1 MTELFGIPLDTLST
15 ILLILTLAIVV
26 LVLVLALSNRLFFK
40 IGVRNI
46 PRRRTQM
53 VLIIFALMLST
64 TLLSSALATGD
75 VITGAVRSVAT
86 YNVGNVDETIE
97 GGSGDLGFFDEAIYY
112 RLRKQVGSDPDIAAL
127 GAAIMEHDLLVADQT
142 SRQVRS
148 GVTALAAIPGS
159 EDGFGGILAENG
171 QGHLHLSS
179 LGRNEVYLNRSL
191 AQLLN
196 AHAGDRLY
204 LYSQRWPGRRY
215 EVRVRAVADSSG
227 MIGETPFIVSQVQ
240 LFRQIE
246 QCGNAITQIFVAN
259 RGSDGPDSIA
269 ISDRVEEKLEQLL
282 PRNVHVIEVK
292 KLAILNS
299 EKAQDIFSRIF
310 VLFSLFIVAIGMLL
324 IFLIFV
330 LLAAERRVEM
340 GMARAVGVLR
350 RHLVLTFLFEGA
362 VYDLLASFI
371 GLVLGVIIGALLV
384 LLLGPVLARFDFP
397 LKLTFQPRSLLI
409 AYCLGTIFTFCAV
422 TVSSW
427 LVSRMTVVE
436 ALRNLPEPERRSR
449 TLKELVGLL
458 ALIGKA
464 LRQRSRRLFS
474 YLGEL
479 LIEGG
484 RALLLAGLLP
494 LLGGLGLLSYGLTDR
509 LVAPFSLGLSLL
521 VIGGCLLLKTI
532 IVALSPARHRLRVR
546 RLCDR
551 LVPAIAGLTICAYWA
566 VPFDLFASLGL
577 VRFRASIEVFFLA
590 GFMMT
595 LGVVWALISNGELL
609 VKPLLL
615 LSRLLRPRLHL
626 LARLIA
632 SYPLHYR
639 FRMGLSVTMFSL
651 VVFALTV
658 MTVITAAMQHS
669 YADINLQTGGYDI
682 QAIPYFRPLLSGQS
696 KQAPDEQLRTILE
709 RHGID
714 PGDFSALGV
723 RTTTLVGVI
732 QPTAPQPA
740 WRLYPAQ
747 VISGGFLQGYGLH
760 LVARARGFSSDEA
773 VWRALQEHP
782 NYALIDSSA
791 LEASQGARSSPGVYD
806 PSAPTANEAGVPLTP
821 PGLDPYYAFALSGIS
836 LGETSF
842 TPQSVWVTRS
852 PTSDEDLSSALLN
865 ASVAKLTIIGVVD
878 NSNGDHFGLYISQRL
893 YGSIAVGNDN
903 PEVQGYYFKVAP
915 GHDKRA
921 LALQLG
927 SAFLDEGLETTVL
940 EDAIWEVRGPRILLS
955 DIMIGIVGL
964 ALLLGVAALAITGTR
979 AVIER
984 RQQIG
989 MLRALGCSRR
999 LVRGAFL
1006 GESLLVA
1013 ILGSLIGLVLG
1024 LLLARNLFAAN
1035 FFERY
1040 QTSLVFVIPWGH
1052 LALIVGIAL
1061 GAALLAALLP
1071 AWQAGRVTPIEALRY
1086 Q

>member
-1 MTELFGIPLDTLST
+1 MTELFGISLDTLST
-15 ILLILTLAIVV
+15 SLLILTLAIVA
-26 LVLVLALSNRLFFK
+26 LVMGLALSNRLFFK
-40 IGVRNI
+40 IGIRNI

-75 VITGAVRSVAT
+75 VVTGAVRSVAT

-112 RLRKQVGSDPDIAAL
+112 RLREQVRGDPDIAAL

-148 GVTALAAIPGS
+148 GVTALAALPGS
-159 EDGFGGILAENG
+159 EDGFGGIVAEDG
-171 QGHLHLSS
+171 KGHLHLSS
-179 LGRNEVYLNRSL
+179 LARNEVYLNRTL

-215 EVRVRAVADSSG
+215 EVHVRAIAESSG
-227 MIGETPFIVSQVQ
+227 MIGDTPFIVSQVE
-240 LFRQIE
+240 LFRWIE
-246 QCGNAITQIFVAN
+246 GRSDGITQIFVAN
-259 RGSDGPDSIA
+259 RGSDGPESIA
-269 ISDRVEEKLEQLL
+269 ISDRVEEKLERLI

-310 VLFSLFIVAIGMLL
+310 ALFALFIIAIGMLL

-371 GLVLGVIIGALLV
+371 GLALGVAIGALLV
-384 LLLGPVLARFDFP
+384 LLLGPVLERFDFP
-397 LKLTFQPRSLLI
+397 LRLTFQPRSLLI

-422 TVSSW
+422 TVSAW

-436 ALRNLPEPERRSR
+436 ALRNLPEPERRPR
-449 TLKELVGLL
+449 RLAELRELL
-458 ALIGKA
+458 LLVGKA
-464 LRQRSRRLFS
+464 LRQRSRRLLS
-474 YLGEL
+474 YLSEL

-484 RALLLAGLLP
+484 RALVLVGLLP
-494 LLGGLGLLSYGLTDR
+494 LLVGLWLLSYGLRER

-521 VIGGCLLLKTI
+521 IIGGCLLLKASV
-532 IVALSPARHRLRVR
+532 VALCPTGQRPRVR
-546 RLCDR
+546 RLCER
-551 LVPAIAGLTICAYWA
+551 LVPAIAGLAICAYWA

-577 VRFRASIEVFFLA
+577 VRFRSSIEVFFLA

-595 LGVVWALISNGELL
+595 LGVVWAFISNAELL
-609 VKPLLL
+609 VKPLLA
-615 LSRLLRPRLHL
+615 LSHLRPRPYL

-639 FRMGLSVTMFSL
+639 FRMGLSVMMFSL

-682 QAIPYFRPLLSGQS
+682 QAVPYFRPLLSTQGKGRQD
-696 KQAPDEQLRTILE
+696 PDEQLRSMLA
-709 RHGID
+709 RRGID
-714 PGDFSALGV
+714 PGAFSAIGV

-760 LVARARGFSSDEA
+760 LVARARGFKSDAA
-773 VWRALQEHP
+773 VWQALQEHP

-791 LEASQGARSSPGVYD
+791 LEASLGARSAPGVYD
-806 PSAPTANEAGVPLTP
+806 PSAPSASEAGVPLTP
-821 PGLDPYYAFALSGIS
+821 PGLDPYYTFSLSGVS

-842 TPQSVWVTRS
+842 TPQSLWVTRS
-852 PTSDEDLSSALLN
+852 PGGDDLSALLN
-865 ASVAKLTIIGVVD
+865 ASVAKVTIIGVVD

-893 YGSIAVGNDN
+893 YGSIAVDANN
-903 PEVQGYYFKVAP
+903 PEVQAYYFKVAP
-915 GHDKRA
+915 GQDKRA
-921 LALQLG
+921 LALRLG

-955 DIMIGIVGL
+955 DLMIGIVGL

-989 MLRALGCSRR
+989 MLRALGCSRA
-999 LVRGAFL
+999 LIRGAFL
-1006 GESLLVA
+1006 GESVLVA
-1013 ILGSLIGLVLG
+1013 VLGSLIGLALG

-1040 QTSLVFVIPWGH
+1040 QTGLVFVVPWGQ

-1061 GAALLAALLP
+1061 AASLLAALLP

>member
-15 ILLILTLAIVV
+15 ILLTITLAIVA
-26 LVLVLALSNRLFFK
+26 LVLVLALGNRLFFK

-53 VLIIFALMLST
+53 MLIIFALMLST

-75 VITGAVRSVAT
+75 VMTGAVRSVAT

-97 GGSGDLGFFDEAIYY
+97 GGSGDLGFFDEAVYY
-112 RLRKQVGSDPDIAAL
+112 RLRAQLRDDPDIAAL

-148 GVTALAAIPGS
+148 AVTALAALPGS
-159 EDGFGGILAENG
+159 EDGFGGIVAEDG
-171 QGHLHLSS
+171 KGRLHLTS
-179 LGRNEVYLNRSL
+179 LGRNEVYLNRTL

-204 LYSQRWPGRRY
+204 LYSQRWPGQRY
-215 EVRVRAVADSSG
+215 EVRVRAIADSSG

-240 LFRQIE
+240 LFRRIE
-246 QCGNAITQIFVAN
+246 QCGEAITQIFVAN

-269 ISDRVEEKLEQLL
+269 ISDRVEEKLERLI

-310 VLFSLFIVAIGMLL
+310 VLFTLFIVAIGMLL

-362 VYDLLASFI
+362 IYDLLASFI
-371 GLVLGVIIGALLV
+371 GLALGVAIGALLV
-384 LLLGPVLARFDFP
+384 LLLGPVLERFDFP

-409 AYCLGTIFTFCAV
+409 AYCLGAIFTFCAV
-422 TVSSW
+422 TVSAW

-449 TLKELVGLL
+449 TLAELRELFGLV
-458 ALIGKA
+458 GKA
-464 LRQRSRRLFS
+464 LRQRSRRLLS
-474 YLGEL
+474 YLSEL
-479 LIEGG
+479 LIESG
-484 RALLLAGLLP
+484 RALVLAGLLP
-494 LLGGLGLLSYGLTDR
+494 LLVGLGLLSYGLTER

-521 VIGGCLLLKTI
+521 VIGGCLFLKTGM
-532 IVALSPARHRLRVR
+532 VAFSPARYKPQVR
-546 RLCDR
+546 RLGER
-551 LVPAIAGLTICAYWA
+551 LVPAIAGLLICAYWA

-577 VRFRASIEVFFLA
+577 VRFRSSIEVFFLA

-595 LGVVWALISNGELL
+595 LGIVWALVANGELL
-609 VKPLLL
+609 VKPLLA
-615 LSRLLRPRLHL
+615 LSRVCPRLHL
-626 LARLIA
+626 LARLMA

-639 FRMGLSVTMFSL
+639 FRMGLSVMMFSL

-669 YADINLQTGGYDI
+669 YTDINLQTGGYDI
-682 QAIPYFRPLLSGQS
+682 QAIPYFRPLLSSQG
-696 KQAPDEQLRTILE
+696 KEAPDEQLRAMLA

-714 PGDFSALGV
+714 PGAFSAIGV

-732 QPTAPQPA
+732 QPTASQPA

-760 LVARARGFSSDEA
+760 LVARARGFNSDAA
-773 VWRALQEHP
+773 VWEALQEHP

-791 LEASQGARSSPGVYD
+791 LAASLGARGSPGVYD
-806 PSAPTANEAGVPLTP
+806 PSAPTASEAGAPLTP
-821 PGLDPYYAFALSGIS
+821 PGLDPYYTFALSGIS

-842 TPQSVWVTRS
+842 TPQSLWVTRS
-852 PTSDEDLSSALLN
+852 PGGDGLSALLN

-893 YGSIAVGNDN
+893 YGSIAPAPNN
-903 PEVQGYYFKVAP
+903 PEVQAYYFKVAP
-915 GHDKRA
+915 GQDKRA

-999 LVRGAFL
+999 LIRTAFL
-1006 GESLLVA
+1006 GESVLVA
-1013 ILGSLIGLVLG
+1013 VLGSLIGLVLG
-1024 LLLARNLFAAN
+1024 LLLASNLFAAN

-1040 QTSLVFVIPWGH
+1040 QTGLVFVIPWGQLAFIIG
-1052 LALIVGIAL
+1052 LALMASLV
-1061 GAALLAALLP
+1061 AALLP

>member
-15 ILLILTLAIVV
+15 ILLIITLAIVA
-26 LVLVLALSNRLFFK
+26 LVLVLALRNRLFFK

-53 VLIIFALMLST
+53 MLIIFALMLST

-75 VITGAVRSVAT
+75 VMTGAVRSVAT

-112 RLRKQVGSDPDIAAL
+112 RLRAQVRGDPDIAAL
-127 GAAIMEHDLLVADQT
+127 GAAIMEQDLLVADQT

-148 GVTALAAIPGS
+148 GVTALAALPGS
-159 EDGFGGILAENG
+159 EDGFGGIVAEDG
-171 QGHLHLSS
+171 KGRLHLAS
-179 LGRNEVYLNRSL
+179 LGHNEVYLNRTL

-215 EVRVRAVADSSG
+215 EVRVRAIADSSG
-227 MIGETPFIVSQVQ
+227 MIGDTPFIVSQVQ
-240 LFRQIE
+240 LFRRIE
-246 QCGNAITQIFVAN
+246 QCGDAITQIFVAN

-269 ISDRVEEKLEQLL
+269 ISDRVEEKLERLI

-310 VLFSLFIVAIGMLL
+310 VLFALFIVAIGMLL

-340 GMARAVGVLR
+340 GMARAIGVLR

-362 VYDLLASFI
+362 IYDLLASFI
-371 GLVLGVIIGALLV
+371 GLAFGVAIGALLV
-384 LLLGPVLARFDFP
+384 LLLGPVLERFDFP

-422 TVSSW
+422 TVSAW

-449 TLKELVGLL
+449 TIAELRGLL
-458 ALIGKA
+458 GLVGKA
-464 LRQRSRRLFS
+464 LRQRSRRLLS
-474 YLGEL
+474 HLSEL

-484 RALLLAGLLP
+484 RALVLAGLLP
-494 LLGGLGLLSYGLTDR
+494 LLAGLWLFFYGLTER

-521 VIGGCLLLKTI
+521 VIGGCLLLKTGAI
-532 IVALSPARHRLRVR
+532 ALCPARYRPQIR
-546 RLCDR
+546 RLGDR

-577 VRFRASIEVFFLA
+577 VRFRSSIEVFFLA
-590 GFMMT
+590 GFVMT
-595 LGVVWALISNGELL
+595 LGIVWALVANGELL
-609 VKPLLL
+609 VKPLLS
-615 LSRLLRPRLHL
+615 LSRVRPRLHL
-626 LARLIA
+626 LARLVA

-682 QAIPYFRPLLSGQS
+682 QAIPYFRPLLSSQG
-696 KQAPDEQLRTILE
+696 KETPDEQLRAILA

-714 PGDFSALGV
+714 PGAFSAIGV

-760 LVARARGFSSDEA
+760 LVARARGFSSDAA
-773 VWRALQEHP
+773 VWQALQEHP

-791 LEASQGARSSPGVYD
+791 LEASLGARGSPGVYD
-806 PSAPTANEAGVPLTP
+806 PSAPTASEAGVPLTP
-821 PGLDPYYAFALSGIS
+821 PGLDPYYTFALSGIS
-836 LGETSF
+836 LGETNF
-842 TPQSVWVTRS
+842 TPQSLWVTRS
-852 PTSDEDLSSALLN
+852 PGGDGLSALLN

-893 YGSIAVGNDN
+893 YGSIAPDPNN
-903 PEVQGYYFKVAP
+903 PEVQAYYFKVAP
-915 GHDKRA
+915 GQDKRA
-921 LALQLG
+921 LALRLG

-979 AVIER
+979 AVVER

-999 LVRGAFL
+999 LIRTAFL
-1006 GESLLVA
+1006 GESVLVA
-1013 ILGSLIGLVLG
+1013 VLGSLIGLVLG

-1035 FFERY
+1035 FLERY
-1040 QTSLVFVIPWGH
+1040 QTGLVFVIPWGQ
-1052 LALIVGIAL
+1052 LVLIIGFALVASL
-1061 GAALLAALLP
+1061 MAALLP

>member
-15 ILLILTLAIVV
+15 ILLIVTLAIVA
-26 LVLVLALSNRLFFK
+26 LVLLLALSNRLFFK

-46 PRRRTQM
+46 PRRRMQM

-97 GGSGDLGFFDEAIYY
+97 GGSGDLGFFDASIYY
-112 RLRKQVGSDPDIAAL
+112 RLREQVRDDPDIAAL

-159 EDGFGGILAENG
+159 EDGFGGIVAENG
-171 QGHLHLSS
+171 QGHLHLAS

-215 EVRVRAVADSSG
+215 EVRVRAIAASSG

-246 QCGNAITQIFVAN
+246 QCGDAITQIFVAN

-269 ISDRVEEKLEQLL
+269 ISDRVTEKLEQLI

-310 VLFSLFIVAIGMLL
+310 MLFSLFIVAIGMLL

-371 GLVLGVIIGALLV
+371 GLALGVIIGALLV

-422 TVSSW
+422 TVSAW

-436 ALRNLPEPERRSR
+436 ALRNLPEPERRPR
-449 TLKELVGLL
+449 TLKELLSLL
-458 ALIGKA
+458 ALVGKA
-464 LRQRSRRLFS
+464 LRQRRRRLFS

-479 LIEGG
+479 CIEGG
-484 RALLLAGLLP
+484 RALVLAGLLP
-494 LLGGLGLLSYGLTDR
+494 LLGGLWLLSYGLAER
-509 LVAPFSLGLSLL
+509 LVAPFSLGFSLL
-521 VIGGCLLLKTI
+521 VIGGCLLLKTVA
-532 IVALSPARHRLRVR
+532 VALSPARHRPRVR

-551 LVPAIAGLTICAYWA
+551 LVPAIAGLSICAYWA

-577 VRFRASIEVFFLA
+577 VRFRSSIEVFFLA

-609 VKPLLL
+609 VKPLLA

-626 LARLIA
+626 LARLMA

-682 QAIPYFRPLLSGQS
+682 QAIPYFRPLLSGQGR
-696 KQAPDEQLRTILE
+696 QAPDEQLRTILA

-747 VISGGFLQGYGLH
+747 VISGSFLQGYGLH
-760 LVARARGFSSDEA
+760 LVARARGFSSDAA

-791 LEASQGARSSPGVYD
+791 LEASLGARSSPGVYD

-852 PTSDEDLSSALLN
+852 PTSNEDLSSALLN

-893 YGSIAVGNDN
+893 YGSITVDDDH
-903 PEVQGYYFKVAP
+903 PEVQAYYFKVAP

-927 SAFLDEGLETTVL
+927 SAFLDDGLETTVL

-1013 ILGSLIGLVLG
+1013 VLGSLIGLVLG

-1040 QTSLVFVIPWGH
+1040 QTGLVFVIPWGH